1 VAYCHVRGVRVFL
14 TLNILLSEYNAGR
27 QKTMFC
33 VAVNLL
39 DMQELREVIKEIK
52 KKKDDMETWTLK
64 EKSAFVVGL
73 LQEAAAKKNI
83 DLKLRKRG

>member
-1 VAYCHVRGVRVFL
+1 M
-14 TLNILLSEYNAGR
+14 NILLSEYNAGR

-83 DLKLRKRG
+83 DLKLRKKKRG

>member
-1 VAYCHVRGVRVFL
+1 
-14 TLNILLSEYNAGR
+14 
-27 QKTMFC
+27 MFC

-83 DLKLRKRG
+83 DLKLRKKKRG